1 MKNQQNSLTRRSFV
15 KGMAVASIVASSAIN
30 LNAKENK
37 KEFDKGAILEGKVF
51 NLSIDYSAVDVTGA
65 PAIATTI
72 NGSLHAP
79 TLKWKE
85 GDEITINVTNNL
97 REDTSIHW
105 HGIII
110 PTHMDGVPGISFEGI
125 KPNTTF
131 TYKFKVV
138 QSGTYWYHSHSG
150 FQEQTG
156 VHGSIVIEPK
166 VKDPYDYD
174 VDYVVALSDWS
185 DENPKNIYRKLK
197 VAGDYYNIKKRT
209 IGDFLDEVKKDGF
222 ANAFNKRKMWN
233 EKDMGDRDLSD
244 VTGYTYTFLMNGNNP
259 ATNWKALFKNGDK
272 VRLRFINSSA
282 MTFFDVR
289 IPGLKM
295 KVVAAD
301 GNNIHPVD
309 VDEFRIG
316 VAETYDVIVEPSSN
330 KAYPIFAQSIDR
342 TGYALGSLTND
353 KNLTAPTPNMDPLP
367 ILSMTDMGMDMGSM
381 KMPDMKMGMNKT
393 KSAQKMNMPTAN
405 KKPTSKSMAM
415 GKSSSM
421 SKMSGMASNKP
432 IPIIP
437 LEHASGPQSTMKAAN
452 PQYRLDDPGVGL
464 RNNGRKVLK
473 YSDLKSLRS
482 TMNDKKPDREIILHL
497 TGNMERYMWSINGIA
512 YPDAK
517 PLRFNYGERL
527 RVTYINDTMMNH
539 PMHLHGM
546 WSDVETGENQFARK
560 HTVIVQ
566 PGSKISMQVTVDA
579 KGSWAY
585 HCHLLYHM
593 AGMFRKVVV
602 A

>member
-1 MKNQQNSLTRRSFV
+1 MSANKTQISRRVFV
-15 KGMAVASIVASSAIN
+15 KGLAAASVVAATAIN
-30 LNAKENK
+30 LSAKETK
-37 KEFDKGAILEGKVF
+37 KEFDKGSVLSGKTF
-51 NLSIDYSAVDVTGA
+51 NLSIGYTAVNITGT

-72 NGSLHAP
+72 NGKLHAP

-85 GDEITINVTNNL
+85 GDDITINVTNNL
-97 REDTSIHW
+97 SEDASIHW

-110 PTHMDGVPGISFEGI
+110 PTHMDGVPGISFDGI
-125 KPNTTF
+125 KPGTTF
-131 TYKFKVV
+131 TYKFKVK
-138 QSGTYWYHSHSG
+138 QSGTFWYHSHSG

-156 VHGSIVIEPK
+156 VHGAIVIEPK

-174 VDYVVALSDWS
+174 ADFVVALSDWS
-185 DENPKNIYRKLK
+185 DENPKSIYRKLK
-197 VAGDYYNIKKRT
+197 VAGDYYNIKQRT
-209 IGDFLDEVKKDGF
+209 IGDFFSEVKKDGF
-222 ANAFNKRKMWN
+222 VNAFDKRKMWN
-233 EKDMGDRDLSD
+233 KMDMGDRDLSD
-244 VTGYTYTFLMNGNNP
+244 VTGYTYTFLMNGDNP
-259 ATNWKALFKNGDK
+259 ATNWKALFKKGQK
-272 VRLRFINSSA
+272 IRLRFINSSA

-289 IPGLKM
+289 IPGLQM
-295 KVVAAD
+295 RVVAAD

-309 VDEFRIG
+309 IEEFRIG
-316 VAETYDVIVEPSSN
+316 VAETYDVIVEPKEN

-342 TGYALGSLTND
+342 TGYALGSLTYD
-353 KNLTAPTPNMDPLP
+353 KNILASAPQMDPLP
-367 ILSMTDMGMDMGSM
+367 ILSMTDMGRSMGNMNMGNSKQSM
-381 KMPDMKMGMNKT
+381 KTNSMNKMQQSPMLKT
-393 KSAQKMNMPTAN
+393 QKSGTN
-405 KKPTSKSMAM
+405 M
-415 GKSSSM
+415 GKMSNSSM
-421 SKMSGMASNKP
+421 NQA
-432 IPIIP
+432 IPITP
-437 LEHASGPQSTMKAAN
+437 LEHADGPQSTMKAQN

-482 TMNDKKPDREIILHL
+482 TANDKKPDREIVLHL

-517 PLRFNYGERL
+517 PLVFNYGERL
-527 RVTYINDTMMNH
+527 RVTYVNDTMMNH

-546 WSDVETGENQFARK
+546 WSDLESGDNQFVRK

-579 KGSWAY
+579 RGSWAY